1 VPTGLR
7 ERADLEDMADKWLLA
22 DREQTRTKNPGGQHL
37 VHGILSSGQWELR
50 EWREVLMKTGELGSI
65 IQNGLYRRVW
75 AGFDHRPTSRRRYS
89 LRQDPWRQDLYDSGS
104 GPGAAG
110 NWIPSALREEVTSGQ
125 HYLSITPRD
134 PAWPV
139 DPRQGYYH
147 HLDRLQ
153 RSRIRAMM
161 CKVSGHAR
169 AREVVMFVLAQK
181 YGVPPWVITRCVVKG
196 KR

>member
-1 VPTGLR
+1 VLVPTGVR
-7 ERADLEDMADKWLLA
+7 ERADLEEMADKWLLA
-22 DREQTRTKNPGGQHL
+22 DREQMRRTDKTIGA
-37 VHGILSSGQWELR
+37 VHGILSPDQWELR
-50 EWREVLMKTGELGSI
+50 ERRELLTNRGEFDQGTQS
-65 IQNGLYRRVW
+65 GVFTRSYVPRRL
-75 AGFDHRPTSRRRYS
+75 RPTTARRFS
-89 LRQDPWRQDLYDSGS
+89 LRQDPWRQDAYESMNGS
-104 GPGAAG
+104 YIGAVLPMA
-110 NWIPSALREEVTSGQ
+110 WREEVTSGQ
-125 HYLSITPRD
+125 HYVSITPRD